1 MRAMTNQHKTTKLFL
16 VCLLSSVV
24 GLTGCSS
31 STEFVVVNAANNP
44 IEVRYRLKKP
54 MNPLAPSRLP
64 EVPSIRLISE
74 LESQT
79 PWRELPTS
87 RFTFDPNTRTAVV
100 SLMPG
105 ETLRVEQRKL
115 SEGAQGEAHQAAN
128 FSIEE
133 INITGTNGEVTFQG
147 EQARKSFV
155 PASKTLYT
163 LTYR

>member
-1 MRAMTNQHKTTKLFL
+1 MTKLLKTKQLVL
-16 VCLLSSVV
+16 VCLLGLV
-24 GLTGCSS
+24 GVLAACSY
-31 STEFVVVNAANNP
+31 STNFVVINAANSS
-44 IEVRYRLKKP
+44 IEVRYRLKQP
-54 MNPLAPSRLP
+54 MNPDAPSRLP
-64 EVPSIRLISE
+64 EVPSVKLISE
-74 LESQT
+74 LDRQI

-87 RFTFDPNTRTAVV
+87 RFTFDPKTRTAVV

-105 ETLRVEQRKL
+105 EGLRVEQRKL
-115 SEGAQGEAHQAAN
+115 SDDPQDDSHQDAN

-133 INITGTNGEVTFQG
+133 INITGTNGQVTLQG

>member
-1 MRAMTNQHKTTKLFL
+1 
-16 VCLLSSVV
+16 
-24 GLTGCSS
+24 
-31 STEFVVVNAANNP
+31 
-44 IEVRYRLKKP
+44 
-54 MNPLAPSRLP
+54 MNPDAPSRLP
-64 EVPSIRLISE
+64 EVPSVKLISE
-74 LESQT
+74 LDEQI

-87 RFTFDPNTRTAVV
+87 RFTFDPNTRMAAV

-105 ETLRVEQRKL
+105 EGLRVEQRKL
-115 SEGAQGEAHQAAN
+115 REGPQDDADQAAN

-155 PASKTLYT
+155 PASKTLYI